1 MPKAK
6 QSKEEKNQK
15 LKLSKFITKG
25 KSRDFAKTKR
35 DNTYVFTGFYER
47 LKQIDVKHAHASLNE
62 QSMMFDRLQDDEY
75 GERAEVQDDDF
86 STSNFI

>member
-1 MPKAK
+1 MRRGCSGGGRVIALK
-6 QSKEEKNQK
+6 Q
-15 LKLSKFITKG
+15 
-25 KSRDFAKTKR
+25 
-35 DNTYVFTGFYER
+35 ER